1 MGTYTQLTLYT
12 NIWGHIPGFMCIITI
27 ILSGDDYMPTSESQ
41 KKATQK
47 YINDKLD
54 EIKLRVPKGEKDVIK
69 EHAASRGESANEFI
83 KRAIRETMERDKSKK

>member
-1 MGTYTQLTLYT
+1 MGTYIQLTMYT
-12 NIWGHIPGFMCIITI
+12 NIWGHISGFMYIITI
-27 ILSGDDYMPTSESQ
+27 IGNEDDYMPTSESQ
-41 KKATQK
+41 KKASQK